1 MEDDK
6 GPAIKAACLTL
17 WTLGTVFVCLRLF
30 TRKHI
35 RKNVQVDDYLII
47 LATVSVWMGERCD
60 GHRSGCTRKRT
71 HTNTLTLEQQ
81 GNAKFYTILSFPFGV
96 LSFTIPKLAV
106 ATLLTR
112 LLNPSRVHHACLWG
126 LAWLCLIS
134 VSICIIILFTQCTP
148 AAFMWGGAPEGK
160 CISPWVLIDFSI
172 YTGAISAFTDLCLA
186 IYPAVILWGL
196 QINIRKKTALSV
208 ALGIGSISCGVA
220 IYKSTRLDSL
230 ASPDFIYDTA
240 DLVIWT
246 AAEATSTVI
255 ACCIPILQPLVEMLF
270 GRRILS
276 GSSSS
281 SKNYDYHNDRCGRHG
296 GMELSK
302 IGRSGIQHTVTS
314 HPIGT
319 RSGDPDLDSQESI
332 LPKDGKGTDGQNPK
346 MHSRHIKRTDVI
358 TVTYGDRAT
367 IDTEQKEQSAT
378 TAM

>member
-1 MEDDK
+1 MEDNK
-6 GPAIKAACLTL
+6 GPAIKAACITL

-35 RKNVQVDDYLII
+35 MKNVQVDDYLII
-47 LATVSVWMGERCD
+47 LATAFGWANAAMAIVAVAHG
-60 GHRSGCTRKRT
+60 SGR
-71 HTNTLTLEQQ
+71 HTDTLTLGQQ
-81 GNAKFYTILSFPFGV
+81 GNAKLFTILSFPFGI

-106 ATLLTR
+106 VTLLTR
-112 LLNPSRVHHACLWG
+112 LLNPSRVRQAFLWS

-134 VSICIIILFTQCTP
+134 VIICIIILFTQCTP

-160 CISPWVLIDFSI
+160 CISPWVLINFSI
-172 YTGAISAFTDLCLA
+172 FTGALSAFTDLCLA

-230 ASPDFIYDTA
+230 ASLDFVYDTA

-255 ACCIPILQPLVEMLF
+255 ACCIPILQPLVEILF
-270 GRRILS
+270 GRKILS

-281 SKNYDYHNDRCGRHG
+281 YKNYDYHNDRYGRSG
-296 GMELSK
+296 DMELSK

-314 HPIGT
+314 HTIGT
-319 RSGDPDLDSQESI
+319 RSGDPDLDSKESI
-332 LPKDGKGTDGQNPK
+332 LPKDNKGADGQNPK
-346 MHSRHIKRTDVI
+346 MHSRHITRTDVI

-367 IDTEQKEQSAT
+367 IDSEQKDLGVT
-378 TAM
+378 TAV

>member
-1 MEDDK
+1 MENDK
-6 GPAIKAACLTL
+6 GPAIKAACITL
-17 WTLGTVFVCLRLF
+17 WMLGTVFVCLRLF

-35 RKNVQVDDYLII
+35 MKNVHVDDYLII
-47 LATVSVWMGERCD
+47 LATAFGWANTATAIVAVAHG
-60 GHRSGCTRKRT
+60 SGR
-71 HTNTLTLEQQ
+71 HTDTLTLGQQ

-96 LSFTIPKLAV
+96 LSFTIPKFAV
-106 ATLLTR
+106 AALLSR
-112 LLNPSRVHHACLWG
+112 LLNPSRVHHAFLWG
-126 LAWLCLIS
+126 LPWLCLIS
-134 VSICIIILFTQCTP
+134 VIICIIILFAQCTP

-172 YTGAISAFTDLCLA
+172 YTGAALSAFTDLYLA
-186 IYPAVILWGL
+186 IYPAMILWGL

-240 DLVIWT
+240 VLVIWT

-255 ACCIPILQPLVEMLF
+255 ACCIPILQPLVEILF
-270 GRRILS
+270 GRKILS

-281 SKNYDYHNDRCGRHG
+281 YKNYDYHNDRSGD
-296 GMELSK
+296 MELSK
-302 IGRSGIQHTVTS
+302 IGRSGIQHTARTHTLGS
-314 HPIGT
+314 

-332 LPKDGKGTDGQNPK
+332 LPKDSKGTDRKKAQ
-346 MHSRHIKRTDVI
+346 MHGRHITRTDVI
-358 TVTYGDRAT
+358 TVTYDDRVT
-367 IDTEQKEQSAT
+367 IDSEQKDQGVT